1 MPKPDIQQLEESVS
15 ALLGEFRR
23 LKEENLGLSRRVEQL
38 IRDKEVLVEESK
50 MSQNSQDRI
59 SQLESLNL
67 KNEKDRK
74 IIRAKVQTL
83 LDNLQKFDLTWAG
96 WI

>member
-59 SQLESLNL
+59 SQLESLKL

-83 LDNLQKFDLTWAG
+83 LDNLQKFDLT
-96 WI
+96 

>member
-74 IIRAKVQTL
+74 ILRAKVQTL
-83 LDNLQKFDLTWAG
+83 LDNLQKFDLT
-96 WI
+96 

>member
-67 KNEKDRK
+67 ENEKDRK

-83 LDNLQKFDLTWAG
+83 LDNLQKFDLT
-96 WI
+96 

>member
-38 IRDKEVLVEESK
+38 ILDKEVLVEESK
-50 MSQNSQDRI
+50 VSQNSQDRI

-83 LDNLQKFDLTWAG
+83 LDNLQKFDLT
-96 WI
+96 

>member
-50 MSQNSQDRI
+50 MNQNSQDRI

-67 KNEKDRK
+67 ENEKDRK

-83 LDNLQKFDLTWAG
+83 LDNLQKFDLT
-96 WI
+96 

>member
-38 IRDKEVLVEESK
+38 IRDKEVLVEKSK

-83 LDNLQKFDLTWAG
+83 LDNLQKFDLT
-96 WI
+96 

>member
-1 MPKPDIQQLEESVS
+1 MSKPDIQQLEESVS

-74 IIRAKVQTL
+74 IIKAKVQTL
-83 LDNLQKFDLTWAG
+83 LDNLQKFDLT
-96 WI
+96 

>member
-83 LDNLQKFDLTWAG
+83 LDNLQKFDLT
-96 WI
+96 